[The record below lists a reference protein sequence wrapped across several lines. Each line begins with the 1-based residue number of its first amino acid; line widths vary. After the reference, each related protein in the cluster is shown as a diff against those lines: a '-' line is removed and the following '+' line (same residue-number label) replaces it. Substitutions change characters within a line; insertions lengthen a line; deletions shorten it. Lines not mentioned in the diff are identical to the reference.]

1 MLRTQ
6 WVTRTTCSNQTSRL
20 FPAVGMTMLT
30 GGRRSSWGTS
40 S

>member
-6 WVTRTTCSNQTSRL
+6 WVTRTTSSNRTSRL
-20 FPAVGMTMLT
+20 LPAVGMTMLT
-30 GGRRSSWGTS
+30 GGRRSSSGTS